1 MSSIS
6 TLVLGAS
13 DKPERYSYK
22 AVERLRAKGHA
33 VQALGSREGSVA
45 DVPIQ
50 TDLQNLHQ
58 PIDTVS
64 LYLSPRWQES
74 YAEWLL
80 ALAPRRVLFN
90 PGTENPKLAQRLQE
104 KGIATENACTLV
116 LLSTDQ
122 Y

>member
-1 MSSIS
+1 MPSKN

-13 DKPERYSYK
+13 SKPERYSYK
-22 AVERLRAKGHA
+22 AIERLRAAGHT

-45 DVPIQ
+45 DVTIQ
-50 TDLQNLHQ
+50 TDTQHIHQ

-74 YAEWLL
+74 YTEWLL
-80 ALAPRRVLFN
+80 SIAPKRVLFN
-90 PGTENPKLAQRLQE
+90 PGTENPKLVQQLIS
-104 KGIATENACTLV
+104 KGIAAENACTLV

>member
-1 MSSIS
+1 MSSKS